1 MSTDGGAPQGGLC
14 PCAHFTGEA
23 TEGPR
28 GAAVCPADKGSCPQ
42 GRDRIL
48 YPLVSSYFFF
58 FFKYKRQ
65 LSIYIFN
72 CYKSSRFSDAW
83 ASRVSRAPC
92 PACMGPGRRGRPLGQ
107 RGELII
113 DKAPPAPAQG
123 WRVGALGRKEGRG
136 LWGNSPGW
144 DPSQATPLPRPREA
158 SPESALCRHCGV
170 SRGSG
175 AHQRGHGRSV
185 GGRPP
190 MTGEDVSRAHGG
202 SLSKEPLGTRGR
214 EAVRN

>member
-1 MSTDGGAPQGGLC
+1 MPGPVGSLGL
-14 PCAHFTGEA
+14 
-23 TEGPR
+23 
-28 GAAVCPADKGSCPQ
+28 PA
-42 GRDRIL
+42 L
-48 YPLVSSYFFF
+48 
-58 FFKYKRQ
+58 
-65 LSIYIFN
+65 
-72 CYKSSRFSDAW
+72 
-83 ASRVSRAPC
+83 
-92 PACMGPGRRGRPLGQ
+92 PAMGPGRRGRPLGQ

-175 AHQRGHGRSV
+175 AHQRGHGRSA
-185 GGRPP
+185 GGRPRP
-190 MTGEDVSRAHGG
+190 CAPRPSVSLAPDDGEDVSRAHRG
-202 SLSKEPLGTRGR
+202 SLSKEPLGHAAGR
-214 EAVRN
+214 LCGIDAHRQLPAAYDFTTASEENCRQLKLQWNGPGAI